1 MFAEVFLYIIA
12 GLAFFLRALYWCI
25 IIDVILSWAAVF
37 GVRIVIGPLVSLTQ
51 PLYAMVRK
59 YLPTTIGII
68 DITPIILILLLD
80 VIASLGIPFL
90 IKLLQ
95 Y

>member
-1 MFAEVFLYIIA
+1 MFTATFLYIIA
-12 GLAFFLRALYWCI
+12 GFSFFVRVLYWCI

-51 PLYAMVRK
+51 PLYAMVRRF
-59 YLPTTIGII
+59 LPTTIGII

>member
-1 MFAEVFLYIIA
+1 MLIEVLLYIIA
-12 GLAFFLRALYWCI
+12 WFAFFLRVLYWCI
-25 IIDVILSWAAVF
+25 IIDVILSWGAIF

-51 PLYAMVRK
+51 PLYAAVRK
-59 YLPTTIGII
+59 ILPTTIGII
-68 DITPIILILLLD
+68 DIAPIILILLLD
-80 VIASLGIPFL
+80 VMATLGIPFL